1 MSRGI
6 ADQRIDEMA
15 LGRYLEAHV
24 DGFEGLRRLVKFQAG
39 QSNPTYRIDAASG
52 TYVLRTKPPGTLLK
66 SAHQVDRE
74 FKVMRALA
82 GTAVPVPVA
91 LHLASD
97 RDSPFGRMFFVMDYC
112 DGRIF
117 WDPALPEIDD
127 PAERAAIYDA
137 MNTALAALHDLDT
150 QALGLED
157 FGRPGN
163 YFERQLTRWSEQY
176 RHSKVDQIDDMETL
190 AAWLADN
197 LPPDDGAA
205 SLVHGDYR
213 LDNIIF
219 EKARP
224 AILAILD
231 WELSTLGHPLADLAY
246 QCMQW
251 RLPNLGAFKGL
262 GNVDRAA
269 LGIPS
274 EADYVRRYRERRGLG
289 EIDHWPFYLAF
300 SFFRLAAILQGV
312 YKRSLDGNASNPE
325 KAAIYGRNVPVLAGL
340 AVELIRKEA

>member
-1 MSRGI
+1 MIRE
-6 ADQRIDEMA
+6 AAPPIDAVA
-15 LGRYLEAHV
+15 LGRYLEDHV
-24 DGFEGLRRLVKFQAG
+24 EGFHGLDGLVKFQAG

-74 FKVMRALA
+74 FRVMQALA
-82 GTAVPVPVA
+82 GTAVPVPKP
-91 LHLASD
+91 LHLASEA
-97 RDSPFGRMFFVMDYC
+97 DSPFGRMFYVMEHC

-117 WDPALPEIDD
+117 WDPALPEIAD
-127 PAERAAIYDA
+127 PAERGAIFDA
-137 MNTALAALHDLDT
+137 MNAVLATLHDLDVA
-150 QALGLED
+150 ALGLDD

-176 RHSKVDQIDDMETL
+176 RQSKIDRIDDMETL
-190 AAWLADN
+190 SDWLSEN
-197 LPPDDGAA
+197 LPPDDGAV

-213 LDNIIF
+213 LDNIMF
-219 EKARP
+219 ERERP
-224 AILAILD
+224 AIRAILD

-274 EADYVRRYRERRGLG
+274 EEDYVRRYCERRGL
-289 EIDHWPFYLAF
+289 EAVDHWPFYLAF

-325 KAAIYGRNVPVLAGL
+325 KAAIFGRNVPVLAGL
-340 AVELIRKEA
+340 AVELIRTGT